1 MVRVLQEQ
9 GSSEG
14 ISKPR
19 LRWVSSPRLRS
30 ADSRSPRSPLWATV
44 SRPTGAHSANVN
56 ASRLANR
63 TWLDSVVMTAGNQ
76 RSGRLRARCD
86 VCDEEFNLGDDVIAT
101 VARDRDYRIR
111 AIEVF
116 LYHADHWNP
125 DAHRGEVK
133 IIQGGFTEPSSAE
146 ED

>member
-1 MVRVLQEQ
+1 M
-9 GSSEG
+9 
-14 ISKPR
+14 
-19 LRWVSSPRLRS
+19 
-30 ADSRSPRSPLWATV
+30 
-44 SRPTGAHSANVN
+44 GAQ
-56 ASRLANR
+56 
-63 TWLDSVVMTAGNQ
+63 LDRESIDAQ
-76 RSGRLRARCD
+76 S
-86 VCDEEFNLGDDVIAT
+86 AT

>member
-1 MVRVLQEQ
+1 VDTSGRPGAAKRGTRAVTA
-9 GSSEG
+9 SDCADA
-14 ISKPR
+14 R
-19 LRWVSSPRLRS
+19 LMRGMLPGLI
-30 ADSRSPRSPLWATV
+30 AP
-44 SRPTGAHSANVN
+44 NVN
-56 ASRLANR
+56 ASRLGNR
-63 TWLDSVVMTAGNQ
+63 TGLDSVVMTAGNQ

-116 LYHADHWNP
+116 LYHPDHWNP
-125 DAHRGEVK
+125 DEHRGEVK
-133 IIQGGFTEPSSAE
+133 IIQGGFTTPGPAE

>member
-1 MVRVLQEQ
+1 
-9 GSSEG
+9 
-14 ISKPR
+14 
-19 LRWVSSPRLRS
+19 
-30 ADSRSPRSPLWATV
+30 
-44 SRPTGAHSANVN
+44 
-56 ASRLANR
+56 
-63 TWLDSVVMTAGNQ
+63 MTAGNQ

-86 VCDEEFNLGDDVIAT
+86 VCDEELIPGDDVIAT

-133 IIQGGFTEPSSAE
+133 IIQGGFTEPDAAE